1 MGIKFLIPFIFQI
14 WSIVLPWLSPP
25 YLYIIMNCI
34 IIAIAASSRF
44 HKIASSPSPESD
56 SFPVQSEIITTVSE
70 PPPLVYEGGDDKI
83 VEVKPV
89 LLNGAKVEEQ
99 ETDADADADADIE
112 PEDEDEEGISI
123 STYTPPQKNIPP
135 VPEVRPDFL
144 LPATLGHWKPLR
156 ANRKGVR
163 TPRVTKPKR
172 GETLESTW
180 KMITDGRNGQPTKHL
195 EKSDTL
201 EHRGHH
207 IAINSP
213 YHSSKSKTFE
223 NCTNSE
229 SRQETSSNLSLS
241 TRISRQLSPGLDE
254 LNRRAEAFINKVYEE
269 MRLQKQ
275 KSLDNFLEMIN
286 RGN

>member
-1 MGIKFLIPFIFQI
+1 MHFIFFQSNGQDFMQPHKLGSQVLPCILYICTLHPHAPYDLLFQLFNMKLYVITSGVLVSLAMGIKFLIPFIFQI

-70 PPPLVYEGGDDKI
+70 PPPLLYEGGDDKI

-99 ETDADADADADIE
+99 ETDADADIE

-123 STYTPPQKNIPP
+123 STYTPPQKNTPP

-156 ANRKGVR
+156 ANRKG
-163 TPRVTKPKR
+163 PC
-172 GETLESTW
+172 
-180 KMITDGRNGQPTKHL
+180 
-195 EKSDTL
+195 
-201 EHRGHH
+201 
-207 IAINSP
+207 AINAS
-213 YHSSKSKTFE
+213 
-223 NCTNSE
+223 
-229 SRQETSSNLSLS
+229 
-241 TRISRQLSPGLDE
+241 
-254 LNRRAEAFINKVYEE
+254 
-269 MRLQKQ
+269 
-275 KSLDNFLEMIN
+275 
-286 RGN
+286 